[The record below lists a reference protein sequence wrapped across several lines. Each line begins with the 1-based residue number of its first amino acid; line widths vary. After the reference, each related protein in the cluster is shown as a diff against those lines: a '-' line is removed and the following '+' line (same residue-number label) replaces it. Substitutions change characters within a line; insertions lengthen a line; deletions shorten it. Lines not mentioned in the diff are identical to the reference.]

1 MDINEIK
8 DPRAFATRT
17 LTMPDGTQEEVS
29 ITNWHWRVWDQT
41 KSIKKYS
48 HRALLEEVVALDEG
62 EGTAFNLMGFLEA
75 LVEIDIEE
83 IEAEEA
89 AAAS

>member
-17 LTMPDGTQEEVS
+17 LTMPDGTTEEVS
-29 ITNWHWRVWDQT
+29 ITNWHWRVWDET
-41 KSIKKYS
+41 KSILKYS
-48 HRALLEEVVALDEG
+48 QRALLEEVVALDEG
-62 EGTAFNLMGFLEA
+62 EGTAVNLMGCLEA
-75 LVEIDIEE
+75 LVEIDIEK
-83 IEAEEA
+83 IEAEKA

>member
-29 ITNWHWRVWDQT
+29 ITNWHWRVWDET

-48 HRALLEEVVALDEG
+48 HRALLEEVIALDEG
-62 EGTAFNLMGFLEA
+62 EGTAFNLMGCLEA
-75 LVEIDIEE
+75 LVEIDIEKV
-83 IEAEEA
+83 EAEEA